1 MILAEEAWWHRIC
14 AAGLEGIVSW
24 RSWKLCLWGWA
35 RWTVI
40 AVFKVRAAVFGLGQF
55 YFLNATVPY

>member
-1 MILAEEAWWHRIC
+1 M
-14 AAGLEGIVSW
+14 LEGIVSGMLRVKLW

-35 RWTVI
+35 GWTVI
-40 AVFKVRAAVFGLGQF
+40 AVFEVRVAVFGLGQF